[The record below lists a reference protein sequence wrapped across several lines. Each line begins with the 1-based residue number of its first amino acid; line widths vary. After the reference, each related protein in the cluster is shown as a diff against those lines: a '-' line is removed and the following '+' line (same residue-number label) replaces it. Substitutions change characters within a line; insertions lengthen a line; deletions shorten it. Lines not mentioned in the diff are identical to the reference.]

1 MEIFSF
7 SIGWKPHQK
16 KQNQNW
22 RYSLAKTYR
31 VVSSAPV
38 DALWQKIV
46 NLADV
51 SWHPLL
57 TSTNVPKGLVAKP
70 GLIYQEVSRL
80 LPIPFRVF
88 VEKVRPREVFSVR
101 IIAVLGVEK
110 RVSYQVESTLCGSYL
125 SYSVTLK
132 GWLSPLVWWLI
143 SPYEEKVASKLVM
156 AAEQASG

>member
-1 MEIFSF
+1 MSLSFSF
-7 SIGWKPHQK
+7 GG
-16 KQNQNW
+16 KQERKNQNW

-31 VVSSAPV
+31 VVSSASV
-38 DALWQKIV
+38 DVLWQKIV

-70 GLIYQEVSRL
+70 GLIYQEVTRL
-80 LPIPFRVF
+80 LPIPIRVF

-110 RVSYQVESTLCGSYL
+110 RTIYQVESTLCGSYL

-132 GWLSPLVWWLI
+132 GWLSPLVWWFI
-143 SPYEEKVASKLVM
+143 RSYEEEVASKLVT
-156 AAEQASG
+156 AAEQMRT